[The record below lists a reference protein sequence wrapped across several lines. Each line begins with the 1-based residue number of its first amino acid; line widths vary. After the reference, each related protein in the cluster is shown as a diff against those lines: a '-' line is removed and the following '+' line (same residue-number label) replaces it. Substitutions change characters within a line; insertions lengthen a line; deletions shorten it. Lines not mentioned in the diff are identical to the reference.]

1 LGFCFVG
8 FLSSLGFCL
17 RWGSVFVG
25 FRAAGREYWVQCEK
39 NRKHKWKTPELDADL
54 VRSLIPLN
62 GRLVRALWAPLT
74 SVVVQS
80 VWYDPRDPH
89 AEPDNDIVA
98 RMRELSYQIIIRLAK
113 VSRIVSSSQTIG
125 THPQILVLKSTSTP
139 RADVQWPAFK
149 FYGSDL
155 SHLQDDSFRVH
166 SLQEEAA
173 REMTALKDY
182 VDQERLRAE
191 AEHNEAANETEDGV
205 EGTDEDTTAMEPPN
219 EAPSAA
225 ADAQDSTQITESD
238 ADPQEVEPEKDPQ
251 DVIIRPLGT
260 YFYMQLTHSSWAKF
274 ATYAKKKKKGGPGL
288 VNHQLELILSVRI
301 LDATDSTRER
311 FDHTRQGVS
320 HVALLRAEGV
330 NVDSKRT
337 LTVESLTAAE
347 FIEDGAS
354 QTPKFRPAYIAA
366 IYHGIMLQMYR
377 QMLRYTFAEL
387 SSFEWSLCKCSG
399 L

>member
-1 LGFCFVG
+1 MRKEQKAQVEDT
-8 FLSSLGFCL
+8 
-17 RWGSVFVG
+17 R
-25 FRAAGREYWVQCEK
+25 AGR
-39 NRKHKWKTPELDADL
+39 RP
-54 VRSLIPLN
+54 RPFIIPLN

-139 RADVQWPAFK
+139 RSDVQWPAFK

-155 SHLQDDSFRVH
+155 SHLQDDSFRVL
-166 SLQEEAA
+166 SLLEEAA

-251 DVIIRPLGT
+251 DVELYAKLDNWVPEFRPIHWAPSLLKPAVVAPIRPL
-260 YFYMQLTHSSWAKF
+260 
-274 ATYAKKKKKGGPGL
+274 
-288 VNHQLELILSVRI
+288 
-301 LDATDSTRER
+301 
-311 FDHTRQGVS
+311 
-320 HVALLRAEGV
+320 
-330 NVDSKRT
+330 
-337 LTVESLTAAE
+337 
-347 FIEDGAS
+347 
-354 QTPKFRPAYIAA
+354 
-366 IYHGIMLQMYR
+366 
-377 QMLRYTFAEL
+377 
-387 SSFEWSLCKCSG
+387 
-399 L
+399 